1 MAGSPRGALKA
12 GVRAGVPVP
21 PVSMQICARMA
32 PPGPCSEAGRAL
44 SSLEREGVPG
54 ESHRSPAGATGAGT
68 QVQKRGQHTHTSVSP
83 GALPSLSSQEHPS
96 QRECCTPTP
105 WMTCVWG
112 DRSVTAFSEGM
123 KSCLKYL

>member
-44 SSLEREGVPG
+44 SSPEREGVPG

-83 GALPSLSSQEHPS
+83 RGPSLPQLTGTPFPEGVLHPNSLDYLCLGRQE
-96 QRECCTPTP
+96 CN
-105 WMTCVWG
+105 G
-112 DRSVTAFSEGM
+112 
-123 KSCLKYL
+123 L